1 MNEVSL
7 LLKSVKNMNDPQTI
21 AASTEPGSRIRVL
34 PDELSN
40 QIAAGEVVE
49 RPASVVKELVENS
62 IDAGARKII
71 IEVEKGGKDL
81 IRVDD
86 DGMGMSWEDAELA
99 FCRHATSKI
108 SIQDDLERIHTFG
121 FRGEALPSIGSVAK
135 VRLTSSMDEN
145 LGGKLVAVEA
155 GKLQQTRQIG
165 RPRGTVVEV
174 RHLFFNTPARRKFLK
189 GDSTEFSHIA
199 QGVTQQALAR
209 PDIHFSLMHNGR
221 SIINTA
227 PTEQLL
233 YRIAELFG
241 SELAGEL
248 VQVNT
253 ESGDY
258 QLNGFVSNPVYT
270 RSNRTNQYVYVNG
283 RLVRDKVIQ
292 HATQLGYSHLLP
304 KGQHPVIFLF
314 LQMDPALVDVNVHP
328 SKAEVRFAFQ
338 SEVHRFV
345 SQSLRSALSESEK
358 LPLEAPQKKEEEGGP
373 TESILSNKASLNS
386 ENLFSSASVEY
397 GKRPDTLIPFAREKF
412 GDMQKS
418 LSALYGGLGSTPS
431 GEGKQGLGSANVFD
445 QQGTPISEL
454 MYSEFEAIGQLEN
467 SFIIMQGKRGILLV
481 DQHIAHERVLYERF
495 RESAKNKKVDVQN
508 LLFPESM
515 EFSPGEAQI
524 LGSQLELLK
533 GLGLELEPFGENG
546 FLLRSVPAILKNEDY
561 SQVIREILELADGP
575 ETALQKKYDEVL
587 IMMACKSAIKINH
600 PMDFDQMRK
609 LISDLEQ
616 TEMPYTCPHGRPI
629 SLLFEMDDILKR
641 FLRK

>member
-1 MNEVSL
+1 
-7 LLKSVKNMNDPQTI
+7 MNDPQNLAPSADT
-21 AASTEPGSRIRVL
+21 GSRIQIL
-34 PDELSN
+34 PDDLSN

-62 IDAGARKII
+62 IDAGAKKII
-71 IEVEKGGKDL
+71 IEIEKGGKDL

-86 DGMGMSWEDAELA
+86 DGCGMSWEDAELA
-99 FCRHATSKI
+99 FSRHATSKI
-108 SIQDDLERIHTFG
+108 STQEDLERINTFG

-135 VRLTSSMDEN
+135 VRLTSSLDEN
-145 LGGKLVAVEA
+145 RGGKLVAIEA
-155 GKLQQTRQIG
+155 GKLQTTRQIG
-165 RPRGTVVEV
+165 RPQGTMIEV

-209 PDIHFSLMHNGR
+209 PEIHFSLIHNGR

-248 VQVNT
+248 VPVNA
-253 ESGDY
+253 SAGDY
-258 QLNGFVSNPVYT
+258 HLSGFVSNPVYT

-292 HATQLGYSHLLP
+292 HATQLGYSYLLP

-314 LQMDPALVDVNVHP
+314 LTMDPALVDVNVHP

-338 SEVHRFV
+338 NEVHRFV
-345 SQSLRSALSESEK
+345 SQSVRSALSESGK
-358 LPLEAPQKKEEEGGP
+358 QLPLESPQREEVGDRGQAEYRQNEQGQSAQTSMGRATDSNDYGNRP
-373 TESILSNKASLNS
+373 ES
-386 ENLFSSASVEY
+386 
-397 GKRPDTLIPFAREKF
+397 LIPFAREKF
-412 GDMQKS
+412 GDVQKS
-418 LSALYGGLGSTPS
+418 LSALYGGLGTQPAPV
-431 GEGKQGLGSANVFD
+431 GSPGMDSAHIFEKA
-445 QQGTPISEL
+445 GTPISEL
-454 MYSEFEAIGQLEN
+454 MYSEFEPIGQLEN
-467 SFIIMQGKRGILLV
+467 SFIIMQGKRGVLLV

-495 RESAKNKKVDVQN
+495 REAAKDKRVDVQQ
-508 LLFPESM
+508 LLFPESL
-515 EFSPGEAQI
+515 EFSPSEAQI
-524 LGSQLELLK
+524 LGDQLELLK

-546 FLLRSVPAILKNEDY
+546 FLLRSVPAILKNVDY
-561 SQVIREILELADGP
+561 SQVIREILELTDGS
-575 ETALQKKYDEVL
+575 ALQKKYDELL

-609 LISDLEQ
+609 LISDLEK

-629 SLLFEMDDILKR
+629 SLLFDMNDILKR

>member
-1 MNEVSL
+1 MPPSFNECVEI
-7 LLKSVKNMNDPQTI
+7 MNDPQILTT
-21 AASTEPGSRIRVL
+21 STDTGSKIKVL
-34 PDELSN
+34 PDNLSN

-49 RPASVVKELVENS
+49 RPASVVKELIENS
-62 IDAGARKII
+62 IDAGAKKII
-71 IEVEKGGKDL
+71 IEIEKGGKDL

-86 DGMGMSWEDAELA
+86 DGCGMSWEDAELA
-99 FCRHATSKI
+99 FSRHATSKI
-108 SIQDDLERIHTFG
+108 SSQEDLERINTFG

-145 LGGKLVAVEA
+145 RGGKLVAIEA
-155 GKLQQTRQIG
+155 GKLELTRQIG
-165 RPRGTVVEV
+165 RPKGTMVEV

-199 QGVTQQALAR
+199 QGVTQQALAC
-209 PDIHFSLMHNGR
+209 PAIHFSLIHNGR
-221 SIINTA
+221 SVINTA

-248 VQVNT
+248 VQVKA
-253 ESGDY
+253 SAGDY
-258 QLNGFVSNPVYT
+258 HLSGFVSNPVYT

-314 LQMDPALVDVNVHP
+314 LKMDPALVDVNVHP

-338 SEVHRFV
+338 NEVHRFV
-345 SQSLRSALSESEK
+345 SQSIRSALSDSEK
-358 LPLEAPQKKEEEGGP
+358 LPFVNPEREETQVERQ
-373 TESILSNKASLNS
+373 S
-386 ENLFSSASVEY
+386 EPLGNAQETIRYDS
-397 GKRPDTLIPFAREKF
+397 RPETLVPYAREKF

-418 LSALYGGLGSTPS
+418 LSALYGGLGSPPQPSNPS
-431 GEGKQGLGSANVFD
+431 GLDSVHIFEQK
-445 QQGTPISEL
+445 GTPISEL
-454 MYSEFEAIGQLEN
+454 MYSEFEPIGQLEN

-495 RESAKNKKVDVQN
+495 REAAKDKKVDVQQ
-508 LLFPESM
+508 LLFPESL
-515 EFSPGEAQI
+515 EFSPSEAQI
-524 LGSQLELLK
+524 LGDQLELLK

-546 FLLRSVPAILKNEDY
+546 FLLRSVPAILKNVDY
-561 SQVIREILELADGP
+561 SQVIREILEMTDG
-575 ETALQKKYDEVL
+575 TALQKKYDEVL

-600 PMDFDQMRK
+600 PMDFNQMRK
-609 LISDLEQ
+609 LISDLEE

-629 SLLFEMDDILKR
+629 SLLFDMNDILKR